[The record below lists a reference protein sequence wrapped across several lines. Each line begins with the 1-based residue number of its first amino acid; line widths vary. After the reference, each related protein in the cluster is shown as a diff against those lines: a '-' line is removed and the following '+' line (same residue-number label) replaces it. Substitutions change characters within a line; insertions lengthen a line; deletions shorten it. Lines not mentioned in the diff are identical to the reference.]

1 MDLNTITITSFTVR
15 DLRWPTSLDAIGTDP
30 MNLAGENS
38 FGYLQYKTNVPGLIG
53 TGWSFANG
61 QGNDVLC
68 TAIRSL
74 APRLLNRPLASLT
87 ANMGLTQRKLQSGQI
102 RFMSPERGV
111 LQLATCAV
119 LNAIWD
125 LWAKAEKKPLWRL
138 VADFSPEELVRAI
151 DFRYLSDVLTPEQ
164 AVEMLRETGKSKAE
178 RLQLAL
184 ENKAVPAYNTS
195 AGWLGHSD
203 DKVRELLGQAV
214 QQGFRHFKL
223 KAGLGLE
230 VDRKRLGLVR
240 EAVGDEGVLM
250 VDVNQIWDVDEAIEY
265 MKQLADLK
273 IWFIEEPT
281 SPDDI
286 LGHARIRAALKP
298 YGIGVATGEHVN
310 NRVMFKQLLQAHAL
324 DAVQLDACRLASI
337 NEILAVLLLS
347 AKFGVPVV
355 PHSGGAGM
363 VELCSHIST
372 IDFVAVSGKKSIL
385 EYTDHLHEAFEA
397 PAAITPDGMHVTPVA
412 PGYSCDVKES
422 VFGEFECPQGSFWRS
437 AKGLEMLN
445 DPWRGTLGEQ
455 TS

>member
-1 MDLNTITITSFTVR
+1 MAPKEITITGFTVR
-15 DLRWPTSLDAIGTDP
+15 DLRWPTSLDNIGTDP

-38 FGYLQYKTNVPGLIG
+38 FGYLQYQTDAGLVG

-74 APRLLNRPLASLT
+74 APRFVGRTLSSLT
-87 ANMGLTQRKLQSGQI
+87 ANMGQTQRKISSGQI

-111 LQLATCAV
+111 LQLATNAV
-119 LNAIWD
+119 LNAVWD
-125 LWAKAEKKPLWRL
+125 LWAKAEAKPLWRL
-138 VADFSPEELVRAI
+138 VADFTPEEVVRAI

-164 AVEMLRETGKSKAE
+164 ALEMLRAQEGTKAE
-178 RLQLAL
+178 RIRLAL

-203 DKVRELLGQAV
+203 EKVRELLKSAMS
-214 QQGFRHFKL
+214 QGFRHFKL

-230 VDRKRLGLVR
+230 ADRKRLGFVR
-240 EAVGDEGVLM
+240 EVVGDEGILM
-250 VDVNQIWDVDEAIEY
+250 VDVNQLWDVDEAIEY
-265 MKQLADLK
+265 MKHLADLK
-273 IWFIEEPT
+273 LWFIEEPT

-286 LGHARIRAALKP
+286 LGHAKIRAALKP
-298 YGIGVATGEHVN
+298 YGIGVATGEHIN
-310 NRVMFKQLLQAHAL
+310 NRVMFKQLLQAEAL
-324 DAVQLDACRLASI
+324 DAVQLDACRLASV
-337 NEILAVLLLS
+337 NEILSVLLMS

-363 VELCSHIST
+363 VELCSHVST
-372 IDFVAVSGKKSIL
+372 IDFVVVSGKKSIL

-397 PAAITPDGMHVTPVA
+397 PAAITPDGFHVTPTA
-412 PGYSCDVKES
+412 PGYSCDVKEAE
-422 VFGEFECPQGSFWRS
+422 FGKFECPSGTFWQS
-437 AKGLEMLN
+437 EIGQKMLN
-445 DPWRGTLGEQ
+445 DPWRGVPGEQ